1 MLLNQAF
8 YSTNLNLAARYSFVV
23 CQLRQ
28 YRPTITIFHA
38 FLTRL
43 FNASFALP
51 LFPFL
56 PSQFLPR
63 EEL

>member
-8 YSTNLNLAARYSFVV
+8 YSTNLNLAARYLFVV

-28 YRPTITIFHA
+28 YTITLFHA

-56 PSQFLPR
+56 LSQFLPR